1 LFCLNVCSYSWQVFE
16 HLGEAGFNSFYHK
29 LPTISAIYFTQ
40 QYTNDVDKGLQGYA
54 SLAGFLVTIIG
65 GRKEAIDM
73 INDLITQ
80 NEGLFVSAGGHA
92 TAPRTMLSRIT
103 NVQYDGFL
111 DRSFL

>member
-1 LFCLNVCSYSWQVFE
+1 MFCLNVCSYSWQVFE

-73 INDLITQ
+73 INDLIT
-80 NEGLFVSAGGHA
+80 LRTKVSSSARVVMQLPLG
-92 TAPRTMLSRIT
+92 PC
-103 NVQYDGFL
+103 
-111 DRSFL
+111 

>member
-40 QYTNDVDKGLQGYA
+40 QYTNDVDKGLQAYA

-80 NEGLFVSAGGHA
+80 NEGLFISAGGHA
-92 TAPRTMLSRIT
+92 TAPQTMLSRVT
-103 NVQYDGFL
+103 NIHGCFL
-111 DRSFL
+111 ARSFL